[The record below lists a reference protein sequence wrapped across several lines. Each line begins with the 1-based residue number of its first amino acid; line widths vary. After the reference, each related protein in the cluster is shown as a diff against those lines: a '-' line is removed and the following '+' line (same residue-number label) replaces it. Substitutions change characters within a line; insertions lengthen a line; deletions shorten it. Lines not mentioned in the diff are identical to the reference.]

1 MTRLE
6 RYKERLDRMTEKR
19 SELLRRGRF
28 IEANELNAEI
38 REVELLTKQA
48 EEFEEVRRPRPIKE
62 LVTKQELH
70 EMGIIPLMI
79 ECHLAADFLT
89 GLSYMIVDICKKH
102 GFTDVRLMP
111 EIRELLEKCEK
122 FASALAEMS
131 PELKDLIVNNETLND
146 ALHKKCLGY
155 IKQRLK

>member
-1 MTRLE
+1 MFFVISS
-6 RYKERLDRMTEKR
+6 TEKHCVVCENNIDETSQR
-19 SELLRRGRF
+19 HPRLAHALWVPPHD
-28 IEANELNAEI
+28 LEI
-38 REVELLTKQA
+38 LAVL
-48 EEFEEVRRPRPIKE
+48 
-62 LVTKQELH
+62 TKQELH

-89 GLSYMIVDICKKH
+89 GLSYMIVDICKEH

>member
-1 MTRLE
+1 MYPIST
-6 RYKERLDRMTEKR
+6 DCMFFVISSTEKHCVVCENNIDEASQR
-19 SELLRRGRF
+19 HPRLAHALRVPPHD
-28 IEANELNAEI
+28 LEI
-38 REVELLTKQA
+38 LAVLTKQ
-48 EEFEEVRRPRPIKE
+48 EP
-62 LVTKQELH
+62 H

-89 GLSYMIVDICKKH
+89 GLSYMIVDICKEH

-111 EIRELLEKCEK
+111 EIRELLDKCEK
-122 FASALAEMS
+122 FANALTEMC

-146 ALHKKCLGY
+146 ALHKKYLGY

>member
-1 MTRLE
+1 M
-6 RYKERLDRMTEKR
+6 
-19 SELLRRGRF
+19 
-28 IEANELNAEI
+28 ANELNAEI
-38 REVELLTKQA
+38 REVELLMKQA
-48 EEFEEVRRPRPIKE
+48 EEFEEARRPRPIKE

-89 GLSYMIVDICKKH
+89 GLSYMIVDICKGH

-111 EIRELLEKCEK
+111 EIRELLEKSEK
-122 FASALAEMS
+122 FANALAEMS
-131 PELKDLIVNNETLND
+131 PELRDLIVNNETLND